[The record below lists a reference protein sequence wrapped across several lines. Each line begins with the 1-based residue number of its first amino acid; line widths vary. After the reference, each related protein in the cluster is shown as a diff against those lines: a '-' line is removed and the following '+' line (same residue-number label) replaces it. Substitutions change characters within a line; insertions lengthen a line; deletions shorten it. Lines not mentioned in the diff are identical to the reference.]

1 MANVPSNFSATVV
14 SGSGS
19 VTGSFYGFTV
29 AQAATFTGLKDGYG
43 STLAAGSSPLV
54 FPTGV
59 TVPLTVTSASISAG
73 AVVFYN

>member
-43 STLAAGSSPLV
+43 SVLAAASSTLT

-73 AVVFYN
+73 AVIFYN